1 LALFS
6 RRSSQPV
13 VRLLRPAAENLHIT
27 RPSHN
32 FSAVQQYECLRR
44 DTTFQLP

>member
-13 VRLLRPAAENLHIT
+13 VRLLRPAAENLHNHGHAAT
-27 RPSHN
+27 ARARP
-32 FSAVQQYECLRR
+32 FVLIATL
-44 DTTFQLP
+44 QLV